1 MIEASKAH
9 ITLATRVGQLQLEA
23 ALAEE
28 NIGILAEENQG
39 LRAQLD
45 ERTTQ
50 LSESSHQYDQLQ
62 AQLTESN
69 HKISE
74 LEAHIRRLTGD
85 LEPMDI
91 ASDHAVS
98 NDEQAAPDSE
108 SERATPTVIT
118 DI

>member
-28 NIGILAEENQG
+28 NIVLLAEENQS
-39 LRAQLD
+39 LRTQLD

-50 LSESSHQYDQLQ
+50 LSETSRQYDEVQERML
-62 AQLTESN
+62 EVDREN
-69 HKISE
+69 DEMREE
-74 LEAHIRRLTGD
+74 LARWRNGKSA
-85 LEPMDI
+85 P
-91 ASDHAVS
+91 SDHEVS

>member
-28 NIGILAEENQG
+28 NIVLLAEENQS
-39 LRAQLD
+39 LRTQLD

-50 LSESSHQYDQLQ
+50 LSETSRQYDEVQEKMLEVDRENDEM
-62 AQLTESN
+62 LE
-69 HKISE
+69 E
-74 LEAHIRRLTGD
+74 LARWRNGKSTS
-85 LEPMDI
+85 
-91 ASDHAVS
+91 SDHAVS

>member
-28 NIGILAEENQG
+28 NIDILAWEGQA
-39 LRAQLD
+39 LSAQLD

-50 LSESSHQYDQLQ
+50 LSETSRQYDEVQEKML
-62 AQLTESN
+62 EVDREN
-69 HKISE
+69 DEMREE
-74 LEAHIRRLTGD
+74 LARWRNGKST
-85 LEPMDI
+85 P
-91 ASDHAVS
+91 SDHAVS

>member
-28 NIGILAEENQG
+28 NIVLLAEENQS
-39 LRAQLD
+39 LRTQLD

-50 LSESSHQYDQLQ
+50 LSETSRQYDEVQEKML
-62 AQLTESN
+62 EVDREN
-69 HKISE
+69 DEMREE
-74 LEAHIRRLTGD
+74 LARWRNGKST
-85 LEPMDI
+85 P
-91 ASDHAVS
+91 SDHEVS

>member
-28 NIGILAEENQG
+28 NIDILAREGQA

-50 LSESSHQYDQLQ
+50 LSETSHEREKAQ
-62 AQLTESN
+62 ADLTEQE
-69 HKISE
+69 HTISG

-91 ASDHAVS
+91 ASDHEVS